1 MEPITIN
8 LDRINNNRFCDVLTL
23 NPEEI
28 KEDVP
33 EGDWVRSQ
41 KIGIKNEDV
50 GTRMQEM
57 MSAVKNDQ
65 LDTFFDSDPNEIFE
79 RMHLDGWTIKGV
91 MCNDWYSWVEV
102 FEATHPQF
110 GKVWRTE
117 EDAKNHTVKAT
128 TREAYDNFIINH
140 EFIGFCYDDI

>member
-8 LDRINNNRFCDVLTL
+8 LGRSSDGRFCDVWTL
-23 NPEEI
+23 KPEEI
-28 KEDVP
+28 KEKVP
-33 EGDWVRSQ
+33 EGDWIMSQ
-41 KIGIKNEDV
+41 KIGTKNEDTS
-50 GTRMQEM
+50 TRAQGMIL
-57 MSAVKNDQ
+57 AVKNDK
-65 LDTFFDSDPNEIFE
+65 LEVFFDSDPNEIFE
-79 RMHLDGWTIKGV
+79 RTHPDGWTIKGV

-128 TREAYDNFIINH
+128 TREAYDNFVINH